1 MIPFFNT
8 FKTQETDH
16 HFSNTESVRP
26 VDLALL
32 GIQIDAL
39 HHKPAEVENCHH
51 WDEEEE
57 WQEALAHIDTCDG
70 NEERKSTN
78 GQELQSKIEIRIS
91 KYFVEKIRQIEGG
104 PALLS

>member
-1 MIPFFNT
+1 M
-8 FKTQETDH
+8 
-16 HFSNTESVRP
+16 
-26 VDLALL
+26 
-32 GIQIDAL
+32 
-39 HHKPAEVENCHH
+39 
-51 WDEEEE
+51 
-57 WQEALAHIDTCDG
+57 AHIDTCDG